1 MTTEE
6 LEAKLEGQ
14 TETTTL
20 EFKGDMAWNVQSL
33 AKDILAMSNVQ
44 DGGYIIFGIEDGTF
58 TRQGVTA
65 TNKATFNFDEMKDQ
79 MASFADPFVDFR
91 LEFPQDKDG
100 KNYVVIRV
108 LPFREVPVICRKNGS
123 DVKAGAV
130 YYRNTNGRPQS
141 AAVSSSND
149 MRDIIEV
156 ATVKMMQRK
165 TALGFA
171 VQPGDKQILDNELQ
185 GL

>member
-6 LEAKLEGQ
+6 LEAKLEAQ

-20 EFKGDMAWNVQSL
+20 EFKGDMPWEVQSL

-44 DGGYIIFGIEDGTF
+44 DGGYIIFGVEDGTF
-58 TRQGVTA
+58 NRHGVSGV
-65 TNKATFNFDEMKDQ
+65 NKITFDLDIMKDQ
-79 MASFADPFVDFR
+79 MSSFADPFVDFTVD
-91 LEFPQDKDG
+91 FPKDKDG
-100 KNYVVIRV
+100 KEYAVVRV
-108 LPFREVPVICRKNGS
+108 LPFRDIPVVCRKNGI
-123 DVKAGAV
+123 DVKAGVV

-141 AAVSSSND
+141 ATVSNSTD

-156 ATVKMMQRK
+156 ATVRMMQRK
-165 TALGFA
+165 SALGY
-171 VQPGDKQILDNELQ
+171 VIQSGDKEKLDGELQ